1 MRDSIEH
8 DSILLVKWFMVSVW
22 SKRWH
27 EQISTAGKSI
37 SMNRNFAF
45 FMQRKCAKMAFFRLK
60 GQHNFFYG
68 CSLTNGCCVFVQST
82 FNTHLTFGN
91 DWILI
96 CCCLFTGYR
105 NKMTIIFSFFNHGT
119 STICSI
125 KSCRIEWISRNEWK
139 KFGAHIKINHTFISC
154 ECSSMRDTN
163 NKYCHFGHK
172 RIGSPIKRL
181 ITFFCLL
188 FALLLPFSAKKCS
201 MQQITRWFLIYVT
214 RLKSQFVS

>member
-1 MRDSIEH
+1 MNEFWRKRMRDSIEH

-27 EQISTAGKSI
+27 EQISTAVKSI
-37 SMNRNFAF
+37 SMNRKFAF

-91 DWILI
+91 NWILI

-139 KFGAHIKINHTFISC
+139 NSERTLKSIIHSFHVNVRRCATQTTNIVILGIKELARQSKGWSHFFVC
-154 ECSSMRDTN
+154 CLLCS
-163 NKYCHFGHK
+163 CHFPQK
-172 RIGSPIKRL
+172 NVQCNK
-181 ITFFCLL
+181 
-188 FALLLPFSAKKCS
+188 
-201 MQQITRWFLIYVT
+201 
-214 RLKSQFVS
+214 